1 MDAAIAAL
9 LGAFI
14 GAAGSVGGM
23 IIQQRSQG
31 RRDLLKIAADLASE
45 DWKNRY
51 ELISKRGGS
60 MPPVSAFVRYHHK
73 VLTALA
79 DDKFSEQFIVELSRE
94 HERILD
100 AYTKANDEVI
110 EANTPKA

>member
-1 MDAAIAAL
+1 
-9 LGAFI
+9 
-14 GAAGSVGGM
+14 
-23 IIQQRSQG
+23 
-31 RRDLLKIAADLASE
+31 
-45 DWKNRY
+45 
-51 ELISKRGGS
+51 